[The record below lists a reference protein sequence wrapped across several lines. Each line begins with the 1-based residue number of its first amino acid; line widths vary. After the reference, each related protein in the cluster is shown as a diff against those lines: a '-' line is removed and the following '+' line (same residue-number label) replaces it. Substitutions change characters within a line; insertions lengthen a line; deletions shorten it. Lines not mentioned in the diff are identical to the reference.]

1 MPPRIYNFSAGPAV
15 LPKSA
20 VAQAQKDL
28 AALPGVGLSVLEI
41 SHRSAACGEI
51 MREAEA
57 NLRALLNIPEN
68 YRVLFLHGGA
78 SLQFAMIALNFLK
91 GAPQPADYILTGS
104 WGKKAVAEARRGGP
118 VNIAWDGAD
127 DHYARVPESS
137 ELKLTPGAAYVHFT
151 SNETIQG
158 VQFATETEP
167 DTGDAPLICD
177 ASSDILS
184 RPLAVENYAMIYAG
198 AQKNMGPAGV
208 AVAII
213 RDDLLARAPADQ
225 YAMLSYRVHAAS
237 GSLYNTPPVFAI
249 YMVMLVTRW
258 LKDTIGGLEQMQQV
272 NREKAQLLYDVI
284 DDSDGFYRGHAAAG
298 SRSLM
303 NVTLRLPSEAL
314 EAAFVKQA
322 ASAGLV
328 GLKGH
333 RSVGGLRA
341 SIYNAMPLAGA
352 QALRD
357 FLRDF
362 QRKDA

>member
-1 MPPRIYNFSAGPAV
+1 MPSQIYNFSAGPAV
-15 LPKSA
+15 LPMSA
-20 VAQAQKDL
+20 VAEAQKHL

-104 WGKKAVAEARRGGP
+104 WGKKAVAEARIGGS

-127 DHYARVPESS
+127 DHYTRVPEPS

-158 VQFATETEP
+158 VQFAVEP
-167 DTGDAPLICD
+167 DTGDVPLICD

-198 AQKNMGPAGV
+198 AQKNMGSAGV

-213 RDDLLARAPADQ
+213 RDDLLARAPDDQ
-225 YAMLSYRVHAAS
+225 YAMLSYRVHAES

-258 LKDTIGGLEQMQQV
+258 LKDTIGGLEKIQQI

-314 EAAFVKQA
+314 ETAFVEQA
-322 ASAGLV
+322 ESAGMV

-333 RSVGGLRA
+333 RSVGGLRV
-341 SIYNAMPLAGA
+341 SLYNAMPLEGA
-352 QALRD
+352 HALRD
-357 FLRDF
+357 FMRDF
-362 QRKDA
+362 QRKNV